1 MVVAGELTVDQ
12 SGKGR
17 MLAVRYKHMLMHYS
31 KNNYMCKKA
40 GHVLT
45 SKLFTLIKF
54 GQSKLSI

>member
-31 KNNYMCKKA
+31 KNNYMCKRA
-40 GHVLT
+40 GHV
-45 SKLFTLIKF
+45 
-54 GQSKLSI
+54 